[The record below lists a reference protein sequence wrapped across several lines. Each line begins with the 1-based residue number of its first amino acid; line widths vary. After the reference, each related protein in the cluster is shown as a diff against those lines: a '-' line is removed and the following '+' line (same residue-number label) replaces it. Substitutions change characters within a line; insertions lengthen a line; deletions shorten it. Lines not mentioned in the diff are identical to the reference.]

1 MVCSLYEDSQ
11 WFKCVLSVHF
21 ILELRNGVIV
31 VVYRDLRWRPR
42 QEVEMPW
49 AWRTRVSG
57 RTSQTR
63 VGRRTSQLEPMPA
76 PAVSPPLTSTT
87 KSPSLR
93 ISRYPRGGGGGKGR
107 EGGGKGEGGREG
119 GGEGGGGGGGGGG
132 PHFFGQ
138 NRHNVDSKN

>member
-1 MVCSLYEDSQ
+1 MKIHNGLNACYQYIFV
-11 WFKCVLSVHF
+11 
-21 ILELRNGVIV
+21 LELRNGVIV

-76 PAVSPPLTSTT
+76 PAVSPLRTSTT

-93 ISRYPRGGGGGKGR
+93 ISRYPP
-107 EGGGKGEGGREG
+107 
-119 GGEGGGGGGGGGG
+119 GGERERESERKKEIVWERDRERDRDDRQSLRELQVHVCKFI
-132 PHFFGQ
+132 PY
-138 NRHNVDSKN
+138 SKHYCIKDL